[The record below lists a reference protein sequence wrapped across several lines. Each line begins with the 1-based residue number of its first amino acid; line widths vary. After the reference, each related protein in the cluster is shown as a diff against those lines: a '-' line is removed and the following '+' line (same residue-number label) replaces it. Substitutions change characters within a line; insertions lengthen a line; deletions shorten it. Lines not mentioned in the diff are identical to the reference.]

1 LIYLDNNATTEP
13 LQEVQAAMLEFLQ
26 LKWGNPSS
34 AHAFGAD
41 AKAGMDRARLQVANL
56 VGADPNSLI
65 FTASA
70 TEANNNAILSAL
82 RSNPG
87 KRRIVTVATEHSSV
101 ITMVRAQ
108 ESTGYDLVLV
118 PPIACGVVDMKS
130 LREAI
135 NDDTAVVSVMW
146 ANNET
151 GVINP
156 IEEIAE
162 ICRHRGIP
170 FHCDAVQAAGKLP
183 INLQRLEL
191 DYLSLSSHKIHGPK
205 GVGALVIAPTS
216 RFTPMLLGGHQENGR
231 RGGTENVPAIVG
243 FGRAATLAATE
254 MNARATNVRTLRDRL
269 EGMILSQIPG
279 TVINGQGTDRLSNTT
294 NIGFPG
300 ADSDTLVSL
309 LDQNGVCVSSG
320 SACLSDTVAPSH
332 VILAMTGS
340 YKSAS
345 EAIRFSLSHLNTLA
359 EIDKAVEVLKKTVAA
374 LP

>member
-1 LIYLDNNATTEP
+1 
-13 LQEVQAAMLEFLQ
+13 
-26 LKWGNPSS
+26 
-34 AHAFGAD
+34 
-41 AKAGMDRARLQVANL
+41 
-56 VGADPNSLI
+56 
-65 FTASA
+65 
-70 TEANNNAILSAL
+70 
-82 RSNPG
+82 
-87 KRRIVTVATEHSSV
+87 
-101 ITMVRAQ
+101 
-108 ESTGYDLVLV
+108 
-118 PPIACGVVDMKS
+118 MKS

>member
-1 LIYLDNNATTEP
+1 
-13 LQEVQAAMLEFLQ
+13 MLEFLQ